1 MSLIVKK
8 DVTVILKGA
17 AAKLGLPPSASS
29 APHCCRPHTYKTQQT
44 MCSAGILGAQQ
55 TRETQDIIAKEWA
68 AGSSAADGY
77 VRDTAMGYD
86 NLRTLSLGITG
97 HLLGD
102 IGRSA
107 STASVELG
115 HLQRE
120 REKVEG
126 E

>member
-1 MSLIVKK
+1 MPRPPP
-8 DVTVILKGA
+8 TA
-17 AAKLGLPPSASS
+17 AVLTLTRHSRRCVVRESWGLS
-29 APHCCRPHTYKTQQT
+29 RPE
-44 MCSAGILGAQQ
+44 
-55 TRETQDIIAKEWA
+55 ETQDIIAKEWA